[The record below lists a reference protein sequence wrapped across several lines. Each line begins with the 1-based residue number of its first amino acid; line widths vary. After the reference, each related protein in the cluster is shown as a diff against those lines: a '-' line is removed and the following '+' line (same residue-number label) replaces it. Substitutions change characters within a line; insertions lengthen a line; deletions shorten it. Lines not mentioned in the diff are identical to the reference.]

1 MLHGAVLGTFAPL
14 DRGQQDLIETALTEC
29 GRVSVVLYDDP
40 SATRVP
46 LSVRS
51 RWIRALYPEA
61 TVVEA
66 WAPPSE
72 PGPGGPEVD
81 HGYLE
86 SLGLTDVSR
95 FYLSP
100 GPAAAVDPR
109 RLHPVVRRDLVTHVV
124 LMGAPSTGKSTLAE
138 ALAESFGTV
147 WMPEFGRD
155 YWNEHQVGRV
165 LRPDQ
170 LIELAE
176 GHLAGEEAK
185 LLEATGILFTDTNAL
200 TTWRYGINYN
210 GFTLPRLDE
219 LAQRCSS
226 RYDIVLLCEPDFPHD
241 DTWERSGDGVRQVMQ
256 RQIEADLIERR
267 IPFFRV
273 GGPVEDRVRAV
284 RRLLDGYEKYT
295 PITGLITA

>member
-1 MLHGAVLGTFAPL
+1 MSHGVIVGEFAPL
-14 DRGQQDLIETALTEC
+14 DPAQQHLIETALARY
-29 GRVSVVLYDDP
+29 GRVSVVVYDAP
-40 SATRVP
+40 STTRVP

-51 RWIRALYPEA
+51 RWIGTLYPA
-61 TVVEA
+61 VTVVEA
-66 WAPPSE
+66 WAPPAE
-72 PGPGGPEVD
+72 LGREID

-86 SLGLTDVSR
+86 SLGLTDVTR
-95 FYLSP
+95 FHLSP
-100 GPAAAVDPR
+100 ASVGPGP
-109 RLHPVVRRDLVTHVV
+109 LHPAVRRDLVTHVV

-155 YWNEHQVGRV
+155 YWNEHQVNRV

-200 TTWRYGINYN
+200 TTWRYGVNYN

-219 LAQRCSS
+219 LAEACAA
-226 RYDIVLLCEPDFPHD
+226 RYDVVLLCEPDFPHD
-241 DTWERSGDGVRQVMQ
+241 DAWERSGDGVRQVMQ

-273 GGPVEDRVRAV
+273 GGHVDERVRSV

-295 PITGLITA
+295 PVTELITA